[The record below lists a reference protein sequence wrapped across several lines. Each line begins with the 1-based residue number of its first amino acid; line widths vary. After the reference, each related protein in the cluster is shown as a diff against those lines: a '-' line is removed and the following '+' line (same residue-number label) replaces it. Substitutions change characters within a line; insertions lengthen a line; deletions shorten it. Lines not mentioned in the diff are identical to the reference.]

1 MRAWRWSHSKVSW
14 SGRAYGAPRSVEDL
28 QTGVPRHYGRG
39 IPSLAHLAP
48 GPDATRARLTPAYDS
63 VKLPVDAATAGRG
76 QGACDFDGDSI
87 VDLPDLAR
95 PPGVVR
101 PGAVE
106 RPESASGV
114 RRPLAR
120 TVEKQGR
127 LGQTALNR
135 VRRERWPEIDGAF
148 ESIGC
153 IVICRRTLYGASV
166 GRSRCP
172 AR

>member
-1 MRAWRWSHSKVSW
+1 M
-14 SGRAYGAPRSVEDL
+14 
-28 QTGVPRHYGRG
+28 
-39 IPSLAHLAP
+39 
-48 GPDATRARLTPAYDS
+48 
-63 VKLPVDAATAGRG
+63 DAATAERG
-76 QGACDFDGDSI
+76 QGACDFHGDSD

-106 RPESASGV
+106 RPESPSGV

-127 LGQTALNR
+127 LGQTVWDG
-135 VRRERWPEIDGAF
+135 VRRERWPEIDEAF
-148 ESIGC
+148 ASIRC

-172 AR
+172 AAWGFWGVICWDC